1 MCVINLLQVHVNA
14 VYMSQK
20 KGTHLP
26 PLAHGASTNCS
37 ASRLLLTSKTDDYA
51 ASDGDSQQKEGGSW
65 E

>member
-1 MCVINLLQVHVNA
+1 MLFICHK
-14 VYMSQK
+14 K
-20 KGTHLP
+20 KGTQLP